1 MANCNRGSRESGFAY
16 IWVLALVMALSIGIG
31 AVIEV
36 DATQVRRE
44 QEVQLLAIGREF
56 RKALLHYHETLS
68 PAGSHEYPER
78 LDDLVL
84 DLRRGPHRRYLRK
97 IYHDPMTGNPTWGLQ
112 LEAGRIIGVYSLS
125 EKQPIKKHGFEPE
138 EAHFKEAKS
147 YREWRFGKVYLV
159 DK

>member
-1 MANCNRGSRESGFAY
+1 MANCKQGGRESGFAY
-16 IWVLALVMALSIGIG
+16 IWVLALVMILSIGIG

-56 RKALLHYHETLS
+56 REALLHYYETLS
-68 PAGSHEYPER
+68 PAGSHEYPEH

-84 DLRRGPHRRYLRK
+84 DARRGPLRRYLRK
-97 IYHDPMTGNPTWGLQ
+97 IYHDPMTGKATWGLQ

-125 EKQPIKKHGFEPE
+125 EKRPIKQDGFEPE
-138 EAHFKEAKS
+138 ETHFKGAAS
-147 YREWRFGKVYLV
+147 YKEWRFGKF
-159 DK
+159 